1 MQLQKFSPRH
11 PFHILEPG
19 YEHALKKRL
28 GILVV
33 ERVDHAMILFRITEP
48 VKRVPLLDSSRK
60 SVTQH
65 QYASATGPDGHL
77 VAKGCR
83 FGVLSLGLAAG
94 HGAVA
99 SVNFDIEGQK

>member
-19 YEHALKKRL
+19 HEHALKKRL

-33 ERVDHAMILFRITEP
+33 ERVDHAMILFRITGP

-60 SVTQH
+60 SVKQH
-65 QYASATGPDGHL
+65 QYATATGPDGHL
-77 VAKGCR
+77 A
-83 FGVLSLGLAAG
+83 AAG
-94 HGAVA
+94 CGFGMHWIGVVMSHGAGT
-99 SVNFDIEGQK
+99 SVF